1 MLKIKQTFVYCDLIS
16 RHFYKINICIFMFNL
31 TTIILYQLLIVCCF
45 IVAFLKRK
53 ENKFPI
59 YIYFLFVAII
69 EIYCYFNKQNSF
81 PYQFGSLFYAA
92 FFTFY
97 YAHFTPKLKKL
108 IYMVGGFSFAIILY
122 YFLQF
127 DSNFPSEMGITAA
140 LLFIS
145 FSLIWFYEQIKRP
158 GENFIIHNETFW
170 ISAANLLWGIIFLFR
185 VSMMYWLAA
194 KDLAF
199 LIILDKIFKISLLL
213 TYVFLL
219 IGVTKKQYSA
229 HERLA

>member
-1 MLKIKQTFVYCDLIS
+1 MIPRY
-16 RHFYKINICIFMFNL
+16 FYKINISIFMFNL
-31 TTIILYQLLIVCCF
+31 TTMILYQLLIFSCF
-45 IVAFLKRK
+45 LVAFLKRK
-53 ENKFPI
+53 ENKFPT
-59 YIYFLFVAII
+59 YIYFLFVAIV
-69 EIYCYFNKQNSF
+69 EIYCFFNKQNSL

-97 YAHFTPKLKKL
+97 YVHFTPKLKKL
-108 IYMVGGFSFAIILY
+108 IYFVGGLSFAVILY

-127 DSNFPSEMGITAA
+127 DKNFPSEMGIIIA

-145 FSLIWFYEQIKRP
+145 FSLIWFYEQIRRP
-158 GENFIIHNETFW
+158 GENFIIHHETFW
-170 ISAANLLWGIIFLFR
+170 ISAANLFWGIIFLFR

-199 LIILDKIFKISLLL
+199 LMVLDKIFKISLLL

-219 IGVTKKQYSA
+219 IGVTKKQYSV
-229 HERLA
+229 HE